1 MRLRMLP
8 TAAFL
13 LAVAAAQQPLA
24 PPTAPVGN
32 PTTAAKV
39 VLGKILFHEE
49 QLSSNGRMACA
60 TCHQNEAGG
69 GDARRQ
75 RHPGLDGTRFTAD
88 DTFGSPGIE
97 RLDGNLHYTADP
109 RFGFDEQ
116 VTGRAAPSVH
126 MAAWFDELLWD
137 GARDQVL
144 RDPETNA
151 VVLATGAA
159 LEHQSLHPFR
169 NEVEMAHAGRSWAQI
184 RTALPNLRPLALAS
198 NLPADV
204 QQALTTNPSYPG
216 LFAAAFGDANVT
228 LPRLAMALASYQRS
242 LAPTQTPWD
251 QFVAGQASALT
262 AQQQLGLQIYQSD
275 ARCDLCHPLGLF
287 TDRSYR
293 ALGLLP
299 VANDPGRGAVTG
311 VAEDLGRFKVP
322 SLRNVALKSTFL
334 HTGRFTT
341 LQQVVNFYNNG
352 AGTHAPKDSDLQ
364 PLGLDQVEITALLD
378 FLQNGLVDARARNRL
393 PPFDRPTLFS
403 ESRPRGSNQTG
414 VATPFGGTS
423 PRLLADAAPWLGNSA
438 WPLGLVQ
445 GPANGLAALLVT
457 LAPLPGGTP
466 FSGAQLFV
474 DPGSLLSILPL
485 AFDATGTAN
494 APQPL
499 PLALELIGL
508 PLHLQALVADS
519 VPTPPWGA
527 SRAATI
533 VLR

>member
-1 MRLRMLP
+1 MRRWLVLLAAMLPVP
-8 TAAFL
+8 TAA
-13 LAVAAAQQPLA
+13 QTPLA
-24 PPTAPVGN
+24 PPSAPAGN
-32 PTTAAKV
+32 TTTAAKV
-39 VLGKILFHEE
+39 VLGKILFHDE

-75 RHPGLDGTRFTAD
+75 RNPGLDGVRFTAD

-97 RLDGNLHYTADP
+97 RLDGNVHHTADP

-126 MAAWFDELLWD
+126 MAAYFDELLWD

-144 RDPETNA
+144 RDPETGT
-151 VVLATGAA
+151 VVLAGGAA

-169 NEVEMAHAGRSWAQI
+169 NDVEMAHAGRSWAQI
-184 RTALPNLRPLALAS
+184 RTTVAALRPLALAS
-198 NLPADV
+198 ALPPDV
-204 QQALTTNPSYPG
+204 QQALATNPGYPG

-228 LPRLAMALASYQRS
+228 LPRVAMALASYQRS

-251 QFVAGQASALT
+251 QFVAGQANALT
-262 AQQQLGLQIYQSD
+262 AQQQLGLQVYEGD
-275 ARCDLCHPLGLF
+275 ARCALCHPLGLF

-299 VANDPGRGAVTG
+299 VANDAGRGGVTG
-311 VAEDLGRFKVP
+311 VPEDLGRFKVP

-341 LQQVVNFYNNG
+341 LLQVVNFYNNG
-352 AGTHAPKDSDLQ
+352 AGTHSPKDSDLQ

-378 FLQNGLVDARARNRL
+378 FLENGLVDARARNRL

-403 ESRPRGSNQTG
+403 ETQPRGSNQFGT
-414 VATPFGGTS
+414 ATSFAGTA
-423 PRLLADAAPWLGNSA
+423 PRLLADAAPWLGNPA

-445 GPANGLAALLVT
+445 GPANGAGALLVT

-466 FSGAQLFV
+466 FSGTQLFV
-474 DPGSLLSILPL
+474 DPASLLTILPL
-485 AFDATGTAN
+485 ALDATGTAN

-499 PLALELIGL
+499 PPALEFLGL
-508 PLHLQALVADS
+508 PLHLQALVAGS

-527 SRAATI
+527 SRAATV

>member
-1 MRLRMLP
+1 MRLRR
-8 TAAFL
+8 L
-13 LAVAAAQQPLA
+13 LAAALLSAFAQAQQPLA

-49 QLSSNGRMACA
+49 QLSSNGRLACA
-60 TCHQNEAGG
+60 TCHRNEAGG
-69 GDARRQ
+69 ADTRRL
-75 RHPGLDGTRFTAD
+75 RHPGLDGIRFTAD

-97 RLDGNLHYTADP
+97 RLDGNLNYTADL

-137 GARDQVL
+137 GSRDQVL
-144 RDPETNA
+144 LDPETGV
-151 VVLATGAA
+151 VVLASGAA
-159 LEHQSLHPFR
+159 LENQSLHPFR
-169 NEVEMAHAGRSWAQI
+169 NEVEMAHAGRSWAQV
-184 RTALPNLRPLALAS
+184 RTTVPNLRPLALAS
-198 NLPADV
+198 NLPPDV
-204 QQALTTNPSYPG
+204 QQALATNPSYPA

-275 ARCDLCHPLGLF
+275 ARCQLCHPLGLF

-311 VAEDLGRFKVP
+311 VPEDFGRFKVP
-322 SLRNVALKSTFL
+322 SLRNAALKSTFL

-341 LQQVVNFYNNG
+341 MLQVVNFYNNG
-352 AGTHAPKDSDLQ
+352 AGTNSPKDSDLQ
-364 PLGLDQVEITALLD
+364 QLDLDQVEIAALLD
-378 FLQNGLVDARARNRL
+378 FLENGLVDPRARNRL

-403 ESRPRGSNQTG
+403 ESQPRGSNQFG
-414 VATPFGGTS
+414 VATAFAGIA
-423 PRLLADAAPWLGNSA
+423 PRLLADAPPWLGNPA

-445 GPANGLAALLVT
+445 GPANGAGALLVT
-457 LAPLPGGTP
+457 LAPLPSGTP
-466 FSGAQLFV
+466 FQGTQLHV
-474 DPGSLLSILPL
+474 DPASLLTILPL
-485 AFDATGTAN
+485 ALDATGTAN
-494 APQPL
+494 APQWL
-499 PLALELIGL
+499 PPALEFLGL
-508 PLHLQALVADS
+508 PLHLQALVAGT

-527 SRAATI
+527 SRAASI